1 MKVLYC
7 PDDDGGIVDFIKKF
21 LSSDHQ
27 NLSIDIFACIY
38 TQKAIL

>member
-7 PDDDGGIVDFIKKF
+7 RKGDGGIVDFIQKF
-21 LSSDHQ
+21 LSSDRQ

-38 TQKAIL
+38 NQKVIL